1 MRVVPLLGLLLA
13 LSPASV
19 TAQAAG
25 GAADAV
31 DMTLIGQLCA
41 AAAADEAEQAAC
53 ISAVARVI
61 TDMNA
66 AEPSDATVPLEA
78 AEPPDEAQSLLAE
91 TQARIDEALAQLRAL
106 DLQAALD
113 EVARSAQDFELDVDV
128 DLQAAI
134 DDVVATL
141 EGLELSGDID
151 LQAAIDDAVAAA
163 LAATGD
169 IDLGASIDE
178 ALNGALSSLEDA
190 GVEAAIED
198 TLVALQQ
205 NIDDA
210 SAVVS
215 EAQEWAQENTDMV
228 CRGGSVSLGTTVGV
242 VVFALTGVEWLG
254 LQAFWATERF
264 TNGVCGEMVQ

>member
-1 MRVVPLLGLLLA
+1 
-13 LSPASV
+13 
-19 TAQAAG
+19 
-25 GAADAV
+25 
-31 DMTLIGQLCA
+31 
-41 AAAADEAEQAAC
+41 
-53 ISAVARVI
+53 
-61 TDMNA
+61 
-66 AEPSDATVPLEA
+66 
-78 AEPPDEAQSLLAE
+78 
-91 TQARIDEALAQLRAL
+91 
-106 DLQAALD
+106 
-113 EVARSAQDFELDVDV
+113 VDV

-141 EGLELSGDID
+141 EGLGLSGDVD
-151 LQAAIDDAVAAA
+151 LQ
-163 LAATGD
+163 
-169 IDLGASIDE
+169 
-178 ALNGALSSLEDA
+178 
-190 GVEAAIED
+190 AAIED

-205 NIDDA
+205 DIDDA